1 MTKTLDYYNQ
11 NASQYSEGTYD
22 ADVSLLQQEFMS
34 RLKPGSLIL
43 DFGCGSGRDT
53 RSFLDHGF
61 QVEATDGSEELC
73 RIASAHT
80 GISVRQM
87 LFQDLHEQNRYD
99 GIWACASILHLN
111 KTDLQQ
117 VLQQMADALKDQ
129 GIAYISFKYG
139 DFEGIRNERYF
150 TYLTEDSL
158 QAMLDQI
165 PSLSLTKEWI
175 TGDVRQD
182 RHSEQWLNAI
192 ITKRAGVCNS

>member
-150 TYLTEDSL
+150 TYLREDSL

>member
-150 TYLTEDSL
+150 TYLKEDSL

-192 ITKRAGVCNS
+192 VTKRAGVCNS

>member
-34 RLKPGSLIL
+34 RLKSGSLIL

>member
-150 TYLTEDSL
+150 TYLKEDSL

>member
-1 MTKTLDYYNQ
+1 MLFR
-11 NASQYSEGTYD
+11 S
-22 ADVSLLQQEFMS
+22 
-34 RLKPGSLIL
+34 
-43 DFGCGSGRDT
+43 
-53 RSFLDHGF
+53 SFLDHGF

-150 TYLTEDSL
+150 TYLKEDSL

-192 ITKRAGVCNS
+192 VTKRAGVCNS